1 MAGGARGG
9 GVVGGGG
16 ARARAAGV
24 AEVGYGGVARVHREQ
39 LPLDIGHRVID
50 VGDARDLGPGTLYPG
65 GVDHPLVEGLDQHV
79 HAHAWYSGTMRSTAA
94 FGKPEISSTAS
105 AVSSGTCSITY
116 PLSAW
121 LAPTM
126 FSQAITL
133 TGAPPTRARSRRP
146 SAMAGAMT
154 GRSDG
159 PRAGGT
165 WAG

>member
-39 LPLDIGHRVID
+39 LPLDVGHRVVD
-50 VGDARDLGPGTLYPG
+50 VGDARDLGPSTLYPG

-79 HAHAWYSGTMRSTAA
+79 HAHAWYSGTIRSTAA
-94 FGKPEISSTAS
+94 FGKPAISSTA
-105 AVSSGTCSITY
+105 AAPSSGMCSITY

-133 TGAPPTRARSRRP
+133 MGATPSRTRSTSPR
-146 SAMAGAMT
+146 AMAGGT
-154 GRSDG
+154 TR
-159 PRAGGT
+159 RQGGST
-165 WAG
+165 AV